1 MFQTISDRVW
11 KSIWDRFWKI
21 SNLTVFG
28 PFCWRRRF
36 RDHHFRPCCCHR
48 RWGKQGIS
56 VASPNLS
63 VARLSLPS
71 IFAAAWTTPTTKKM
85 MMMTTTTN
93 MAIQKS
99 HPSDVI
105 CSAHAHALFLVQPQ
119 TFSKMSIDVRRPKQD
134 DKILLA
140 VERLRLAYLIMCSCI
155 YFSICLAVFASV
167 DSHCEHVLH
176 MFYQYWRKDN

>member
-1 MFQTISDRVW
+1 MHCLWTIPNHVHEDFLENQTIFGSFFKLFQTISDRIW

-28 PFCWRRRF
+28 PFCWRRRC

-93 MAIQKS
+93 MAIHKS

-105 CSAHAHALFLVQPQ
+105 CSAHAYAHALFFCSAPNFFQNVH
-119 TFSKMSIDVRRPKQD
+119 RRPPPKTGRQNS
-134 DKILLA
+134 A
-140 VERLRLAYLIMCSCI
+140 CS
-155 YFSICLAVFASV
+155 
-167 DSHCEHVLH
+167 
-176 MFYQYWRKDN
+176 